1 MQIWGV
7 DVDLSLDADLSLSYV
22 ILFFKGDDPT
32 ALSVLSQVINGQR
45 FFNDDKVCTTC
56 GEIKAEKK
64 CSACK
69 MVNSV
74 TN

>member
-1 MQIWGV
+1 MT
-7 DVDLSLDADLSLSYV
+7 DL
-22 ILFFKGDDPT
+22 DPT